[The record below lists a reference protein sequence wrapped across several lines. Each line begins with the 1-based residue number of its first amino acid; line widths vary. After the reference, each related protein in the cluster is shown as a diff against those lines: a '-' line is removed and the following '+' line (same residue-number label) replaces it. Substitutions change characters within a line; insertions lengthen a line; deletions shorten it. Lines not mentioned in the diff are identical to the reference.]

1 MVNYTP
7 PASDIIELK
16 NEIKKLKEQL
26 ERWKKLFNKID
37 SVYSKG
43 IYLNVKNEFMLLTSN
58 ARELNELFNKWEE
71 EELKINGDI

>member
-1 MVNYTP
+1 MINYTP

-43 IYLNVKNEFMLLTSN
+43 LYLNVKNEFMLLTSN
-58 ARELNELFNKWEE
+58 ARELNELFNKWEAE
-71 EELKINGDI
+71 E